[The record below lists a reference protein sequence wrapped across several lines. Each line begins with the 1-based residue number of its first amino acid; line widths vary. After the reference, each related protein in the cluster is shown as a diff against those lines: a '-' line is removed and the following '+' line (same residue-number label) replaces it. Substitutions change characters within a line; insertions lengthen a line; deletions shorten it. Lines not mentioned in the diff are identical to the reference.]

1 METDILPVGAIE
13 STQTICELR
22 KSKIEKK
29 EAFCFFKRGNNKRA
43 RAPKVIKLENHKGVE
58 ELKKRIRER
67 DKDEESPY
75 ERIEIYMPFRML
87 EVSAFII
94 GFIFRIMS
102 QKILI
107 HIHNSQWIFFVLLKE
122 GVVIVDSPGI
132 GENGKKSG
140 ELQRYL
146 AHSFGAIYIVNTA
159 SAGGVNSGR
168 V

>member
-22 KSKIEKK
+22 KSKNEKK

-43 RAPKVIKLENHKGVE
+43 RAPKVIKVENHKGVE

-94 GFIFRIMS
+94 GFILRIMLS
-102 QKILI
+102 KDFDTY
-107 HIHNSQWIFFVLLKE
+107 S
-122 GVVIVDSPGI
+122 
-132 GENGKKSG
+132 
-140 ELQRYL
+140 
-146 AHSFGAIYIVNTA
+146 
-159 SAGGVNSGR
+159 
-168 V
+168 